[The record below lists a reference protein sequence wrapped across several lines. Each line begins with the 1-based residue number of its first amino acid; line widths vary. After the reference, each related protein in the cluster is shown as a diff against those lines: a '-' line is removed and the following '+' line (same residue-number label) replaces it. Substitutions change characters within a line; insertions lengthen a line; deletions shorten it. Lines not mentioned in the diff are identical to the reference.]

1 MISHRNDFPKIYVFD
16 PDPANQY
23 RSVLILISYTRIR
36 NGNGSVS
43 GSSNNTDPDTDQ
55 VAMKSAKTIT
65 YFIIIL
71 VPNF

>member
-36 NGNGSVS
+36 NGN
-43 GSSNNTDPDTDQ
+43 NTDPDTDQ